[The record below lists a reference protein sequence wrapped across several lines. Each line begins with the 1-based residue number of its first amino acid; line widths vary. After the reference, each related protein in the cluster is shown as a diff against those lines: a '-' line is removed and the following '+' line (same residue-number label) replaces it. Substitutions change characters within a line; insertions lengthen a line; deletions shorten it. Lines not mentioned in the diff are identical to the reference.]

1 MPPQIQPVKKLSPRI
16 IIALIIGVLLIGG
29 GLFFTRKHTNNVALV
44 AKQQEALTS
53 TISEINGKDSNGNGI
68 ADWEETLYGLNPEK
82 DGAKNKAIIDAK
94 KKELGQTEI
103 LQSSPALNET
113 EKFSREFFATIM
125 ALQQAGTL
133 TPEAIAGLATSLS
146 NSIAGSSK
154 DAYKTSYTSANVK
167 TVPASTSATTKYL
180 TALGVILKKYKDQ
193 DIGVEMQSIAIALS
207 NNDPR
212 PLLAL
217 PDIATSYTNLTKALI
232 ALPVPTSL
240 SGTHLIL
247 ITSTDI
253 IAKTLPDIKQI
264 LANPLLALPALA
276 EYSKQNALFTKTL
289 LNLTGTL

>member
-1 MPPQIQPVKKLSPRI
+1 MEPTQRKLSPRI
-16 IIALIIGVLLIGG
+16 IIAIIVGVILIGG
-29 GLFFTRKHTNNVALV
+29 GFLLTRKHSKKIALV

-53 TISEINGKDSNGNGI
+53 TITEINNKDSNGNGI
-68 ADWEETLYGLNPEK
+68 ADWEEALYGLNPEK
-82 DGAKNKAIIDAK
+82 DGAKNKVIIDEK
-94 KKELGQTEI
+94 RKELEQTEV
-103 LQSSPALNET
+103 LQSTPALNET

-146 NSIAGSSK
+146 NSIAGASK
-154 DAYKTSYTSANVK
+154 NAYKTTYTSLNVK
-167 TVPASTSATTKYL
+167 TVPANATSRTKYL
-180 TALGVILKKYKDQ
+180 TALGDILKKYKAQ
-193 DIGVEMQSIAIALS
+193 DIGVEMQSIAIALAE
-207 NNDPR
+207 NDPR

-217 PDIATSYTNLTKALI
+217 PDIATSYTNLAKALI

-247 ITSTDI
+247 ITNADI

-276 EYSKQNALFTKTL
+276 EYSKQSALFTKTL
-289 LNLTGTL
+289 VALTETL